1 MKFLHRRQFLHLA
14 AGAAALP
21 TLPHTAQAQAYPS
34 RPVRIIVPAAV
45 GGASD
50 ILARLIDQRLTER
63 LRQTFVIENRQG
75 AGGNIAAEAVVRA
88 PADGYMLLA
97 IKPTYVINPTLDE
110 KLNYNFIRDI
120 APVAS
125 IDREPPVMVAIRR
138 FRPRLFLSSSPKRA
152 HLGRPEAKSR
162 PSRRRPENRRHRKP
176 SPLAKIR
183 SSGPIGYPTDASR
196 RR

>member
-63 LRQTFVIENRQG
+63 LRQTFVIENRQ
-75 AGGNIAAEAVVRA
+75 
-88 PADGYMLLA
+88 DG
-97 IKPTYVINPTLDE
+97 D
-110 KLNYNFIRDI
+110 D
-120 APVAS
+120 
-125 IDREPPVMVAIRR
+125 
-138 FRPRLFLSSSPKRA
+138 RLFRWMLA
-152 HLGRPEAKSR
+152 AAIEEQD
-162 PSRRRPENRRHRKP
+162 RRSTVLLMFARHRSALTAR
-176 SPLAKIR
+176 SPNPASASLQMTVPR
-183 SSGPIGYPTDASR
+183 SAPDR
-196 RR
+196 